1 MALRLTSIPFLLSN
15 AEQKLTKIS
24 VINKKSMK
32 DSKIIMPVDVSSK
45 NAVL

>member
-1 MALRLTSIPFLLSN
+1 MALRLTPIPFLLSN